1 MRTVL
6 ALLVLLL
13 GIHLGAR
20 GAYFPARASATV
32 SLADTADSRELVRLE
47 VYHADGSPYEG
58 GLQLQC
64 VEAMD
69 APRCSTNRYGLGF
82 VRLLSGVEYLVS
94 TRDYPQ
100 FARLSTV
107 GGKGT
112 GDRTVVLRLPTEKLR
127 GKSAPLGKGLLI
139 VTIKD
144 KEGHP
149 WAGQWVQVEGG
160 AQATYSAT
168 TDEGGQARI
177 VVPQGATYTISV
189 EGLKAFAKHTF
200 PKSDSLRTA
209 EFTVDWSALSSRKP
223 TGVGGSRER
232 SVRRASRPAYP
243 KRADSASAAR
253 QYVRRAKKQSPDV
266 AFAIPPR
273 PFTPTP
279 AIKKNVIT
287 GISLLQEA
295 LQAEQQK
302 ETRYRNL
309 KFEVLVPLMRNRWA
323 NAVYVVD
330 VTCSMDPYVE
340 QYLLWLSLAAKSS
353 EPLGSVFFNDGDGL
367 PDEDKVMGASGGIR
381 SVGPEYAS
389 CVDTLL
395 ASISYGCSG
404 DDPENDLEAL
414 LEAQARYPQAAQL
427 VLIADSKS
435 AVRDIELLSRLRKPV
450 HVLLAGIPKLDA
462 QNAPHP
468 DYVSIAYATHGS
480 LHTLEQ
486 DIALQ
491 KSALSGEQ
499 LQVAGALYRWAQG
512 RFVRVK

>member
-1 MRTVL
+1 MHAL
-6 ALLVLLL
+6 APWEE
-13 GIHLGAR
+13 GERATER
-20 GAYFPARASATV
+20 WCCAYP
-32 SLADTADSRELVRLE
+32 
-47 VYHADGSPYEG
+47 
-58 GLQLQC
+58 
-64 VEAMD
+64 
-69 APRCSTNRYGLGF
+69 PRS
-82 VRLLSGVEYLVS
+82 S
-94 TRDYPQ
+94 
-100 FARLSTV
+100 
-107 GGKGT
+107 
-112 GDRTVVLRLPTEKLR
+112 
-127 GKSAPLGKGLLI
+127 PLGKGLLI
-139 VTIKD
+139 VTMKD

-168 TDEGGQARI
+168 TDEGGQARV

-200 PKSDSLRTA
+200 PKSDSLQTA
-209 EFTVDWSALSSRKP
+209 EFTVDWSVLSSRKP
-223 TGVGGSRER
+223 TRAGGSRER
-232 SVRRASRPAYP
+232 SVRRASRPTYP

-353 EPLGSVFFNDGDGL
+353 EPLGVVFFNDGDGL

-389 CVDTLL
+389 CV
-395 ASISYGCSG
+395 G

>member
-1 MRTVL
+1 MRTGL

-13 GIHLGAR
+13 GMHLGAR
-20 GAYFPARASATV
+20 GAYSPAWASVAIP
-32 SLADTADSRELVRLE
+32 LADTADSRELVRLE

-107 GGKGT
+107 GGRGT
-112 GDRTVVLRLPTEKLR
+112 GDRTVVLRLPPEKLR

-139 VTIKD
+139 VTMKD

-200 PKSDSLRTA
+200 PKSDSLQTA

-232 SVRRASRPAYP
+232 SVRRASRPTYP
-243 KRADSASAAR
+243 HRADSASAAK

-266 AFAIPPR
+266 AFAKIGR
-273 PFTPTP
+273 
-279 AIKKNVIT
+279 A
-287 GISLLQEA
+287 
-295 LQAEQQK
+295 
-302 ETRYRNL
+302 
-309 KFEVLVPLMRNRWA
+309 
-323 NAVYVVD
+323 
-330 VTCSMDPYVE
+330 
-340 QYLLWLSLAAKSS
+340 
-353 EPLGSVFFNDGDGL
+353 
-367 PDEDKVMGASGGIR
+367 
-381 SVGPEYAS
+381 
-389 CVDTLL
+389 
-395 ASISYGCSG
+395 
-404 DDPENDLEAL
+404 
-414 LEAQARYPQAAQL
+414 
-427 VLIADSKS
+427 
-435 AVRDIELLSRLRKPV
+435 
-450 HVLLAGIPKLDA
+450 HV
-462 QNAPHP
+462 
-468 DYVSIAYATHGS
+468 
-480 LHTLEQ
+480 
-486 DIALQ
+486 
-491 KSALSGEQ
+491 
-499 LQVAGALYRWAQG
+499 
-512 RFVRVK
+512 